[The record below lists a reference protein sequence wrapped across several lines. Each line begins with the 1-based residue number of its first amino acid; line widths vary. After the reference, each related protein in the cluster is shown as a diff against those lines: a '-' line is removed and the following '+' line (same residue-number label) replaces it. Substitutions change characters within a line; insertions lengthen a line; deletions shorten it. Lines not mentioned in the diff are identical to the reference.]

1 MIDSNNTALASNNE
15 PERVTGLSY
24 KEFVHE
30 FRIPRKP
37 VIFQDATRNWK
48 ALEWTPELLR
58 EKCGRREVTV
68 RNNEGERVIRFD
80 ELVDAIK
87 LSTVDNPFFY
97 ARNIDIEHDLPELWA
112 DIQPGIEYMRNDWRC
127 SRLLP
132 RDFIFPSG
140 LQEFFFG
147 GTGASFPRL
156 HLDYWGMDGFLNQIY
171 NNKTFYFVSP
181 DQSDLV
187 YGDEDGGLTSRIED
201 ITNPDLE
208 KFPKF
213 ADVNLIKFILR
224 PGDTLYMPSGWWHT
238 TYMPET
244 SITVIGASWNAQNWS
259 RFCQQYRERAQ
270 VSKPK
275 KALMLS
281 YLIAFGLLKHVAE
294 PIGL

>member
-1 MIDSNNTALASNNE
+1 MSDCEKTRQTSCNE
-15 PERVTGLSY
+15 PERVTGISY
-24 KEFVHE
+24 QEFVHE

-37 VIFQDATRNWK
+37 VIFQDATQNWK

-58 EKCGRREVTV
+58 KICRKREVTV
-68 RNNEGERVIRFD
+68 RNVSGERDIQFD
-80 ELVDAIK
+80 ELVDAIEA
-87 LSTVDNPFFY
+87 STVKNPFYY
-97 ARNIDIEHDLPELWA
+97 ARNINIQRDLPELWD
-112 DIQPGIEYMRNDWRC
+112 DIQPPIKYAKNDWKS

-132 RDFIFPSG
+132 RDFIFSNG

-147 GTGASFPRL
+147 GAGASFPRL
-156 HLDYWGMDGFLNQIY
+156 HCDYWGMDGFVNQIY

-201 ITNPDLE
+201 IRNPDLE

-213 ADVNLIKFILR
+213 AQANLIQFTLH
-224 PGDTLYMPSGWWHT
+224 PGETLYMPSGWWHT

-244 SITVIGASWNAQNWS
+244 SITVIAATWNAQNWS
-259 RFCQQYRERAQ
+259 RFCQQYRERAK

-275 KALMLS
+275 KAVMLG
-281 YLIAFGLLKHVAE
+281 YLKTFGMLKKIAE